1 MFSRALI
8 IVLAISLSACSSWV
22 YKRDIAQ
29 GNYLEPRLINKL
41 QIEMTKEQVK
51 YVLGSPILI
60 GSYDGNTWHYI
71 YRFKSGR
78 DEDFNLEKRFIVKF
92 ENEKLVSAE
101 GDFTLPE
108 SFYVPMI
115 N

>member
-1 MFSRALI
+1 MLNRVLI
-8 IVLAISLSACSSWV
+8 IFLVVSLSSCSSWV
-22 YKRDIAQ
+22 FKRDIAQ
-29 GNYLEPRLINKL
+29 GNYLEPRLIEKL

-51 YVLGSPILI
+51 YVLGSPILL
-60 GSYDGNTWHYI
+60 GSYDNNTWHYI

-78 DEDFNLEKRFIVKF
+78 DEDFNMEKRFTVKF
-92 ENEKLVSAE
+92 ENDKLVSAE